1 MATSLIACN
10 ARRNNKLE
18 KGNGVLSERAL
29 RDTTQVELIDS
40 VFNFGVINEGE
51 KVSYNFRF
59 KNVGNKSLIIIN
71 ASASCG
77 CTIPEKPENPIPPGD
92 TGIIKVS
99 FNSAG
104 KKGFNSKFISVE
116 ANTDPAFP
124 ILMLAGE
131 VMELK

>member
-1 MATSLIACN
+1 MAASFIACN

-18 KGNGVLSERAL
+18 KSNAILSEIAL
-29 RDTTQVELIDS
+29 HDTTQVELIDS

-59 KNVGNKSLIIIN
+59 KNVGKKSLIIIS

-77 CTIPEKPENPIPPGD
+77 CAIPEKPENPILPGD

-104 KKGFNSKFISVE
+104 KKGFTSKFISVE

-124 ILMLAGE
+124 ILLIAGDIIE
-131 VMELK
+131 AK

>member
-1 MATSLIACN
+1 MATSLVACN

>member
-1 MATSLIACN
+1 MATSLVACN
-10 ARRNNKLE
+10 AKRNNKLE

-116 ANTDPAFP
+116 ANTYPAFP